1 MVIGAKGPVSMETS
15 LNEIVG
21 LTLMVLGL
29 VLFGVSLAGMLGFVP
44 PPPWGRD
51 PGHTHGERS

>member
-1 MVIGAKGPVSMETS
+1 METS

-51 PGHTHGERS
+51 AGHTHGEGS

>member
-1 MVIGAKGPVSMETS
+1 METS

-21 LTLMVLGL
+21 LGLVVVGL

-44 PPPWGRD
+44 EPTWGRKTGRPRD
-51 PGHTHGERS
+51 DRS

>member
-1 MVIGAKGPVSMETS
+1 METS

-21 LTLMVLGL
+21 LGLVVVGL

-44 PPPWGRD
+44 PPPWGRGSSD
-51 PGHTHGERS
+51 TRSDRA